1 MEIPIYLVIAQWML
15 LAALCLLVI
24 VMYRQLGM
32 AFNRPNPERAV
43 TTAPPAGGGA
53 ETSD

>member
-1 MEIPIYLVIAQWML
+1 MR
-15 LAALCLLVI
+15 LAVRKKGI
-24 VMYRQLGM
+24 S
-32 AFNRPNPERAV
+32 PERAV